1 MRKLN
6 SNLVMDFISEKGND
20 QIEKTY
26 IACTPLENYMCIAIA
41 ESYDNETEENSAQI
55 AVQAVLSAFVRKPS
69 LKHIPEYI
77 RYANKQIFLHSTKCQ
92 LKVSL
97 TVFVTDY
104 TWMRYAVC
112 GNTKLYC
119 IYENIFTL
127 TGRTQTIYQ
136 QLLDKDAGAEPDQS
150 EIHNL
155 TEYLGK
161 SRRIKPLISRK
172 TRLTEGSVLLFA
184 TSNLWGRLS
193 DVEILDAYEDTK
205 TNKEFLDT
213 LQELL
218 LSLQGQGQQKIGSY
232 TAAFLSV
239 EKVFHEDVQKEKKKK
254 RIFIIIIIAIFIL
267 ALVLCITILS
277 VRALDRKKIKQI
289 REYDKKAVRYAD
301 YGNYDKALEE
311 YGYAE
316 ETVNKLNMDNWQ
328 YTSEKEE
335 LSETVSGR
343 KFLIELIQEAGTAFT
358 GQDYKQAEKIYKQA
372 QQEAAFQGLDTIED
386 EAAAKLI
393 ETDIYIQ
400 VSQTV
405 TLGDMYAS
413 AEEYEEA
420 LEQYQKA
427 LEFLNKVNNLEMQ
440 AEIQAKIFNA
450 RSQQKAADQ
459 AEEEIKKAEE
469 EAKQEKKKKQEKEKK
484 KQQAADREIIQ
495 MNTLITSASKALE
508 EGRIKRAGKLY
519 KEVLSKYNSFSGNA
533 EDAEKVYADIT
544 ALWQA
549 ITEAKAKEEEDA
561 EQKKLALA
569 SKYILQAKEAA
580 RNGKK
585 DKAVQYYEKALDVYK
600 EMDIWDERPEA
611 VYEALEELGTGES

>member
-440 AEIQAKIFNA
+440 AEIQAKIFNV

-469 EAKQEKKKKQEKEKK
+469 EAKQEKKKQEKEKK

-544 ALWQA
+544 ALGQA

>member
-440 AEIQAKIFNA
+440 AEIQAKIFNV

-459 AEEEIKKAEE
+459 AKEE
-469 EAKQEKKKKQEKEKK
+469 KKKQEKEKK

-544 ALWQA
+544 ALGQA

>member
-459 AEEEIKKAEE
+459 AEEEIKKAEKE
-469 EAKQEKKKKQEKEKK
+469 EKKKQEKEKK